1 MKQIILFRHGKV
13 DIKNNKKI
21 SAFKFQ
27 DWIEEYNNCDI
38 IFDKTV
44 FKNKEIVEN
53 SDVIICSNLKRSIQS
68 AKFFNKEILINDE
81 IFNEVEIPYPKWSIL
96 KLSPNMWLIIFRILW
111 FLGYSK
117 NCESYKNAK
126 QRAKKAASK
135 LTKLAKEYNKIILFG
150 HGIFNRLIL
159 REMIS
164 RDWKIMK
171 KIESQNWGYG
181 IIEIDNKL
189 LERNI

>member
-1 MKQIILFRHGKV
+1 MKQIVLFRHGKV
-13 DIKNNKKI
+13 SIKNNKKI

-81 IFNEVEIPYPKWSIL
+81 IFNEVEIPYTKWSIL

-164 RDWKIMK
+164 RDWEVTK

-181 IIEIDNKL
+181 IIEIDNKS